1 MNKIGDSPNQQLFPQ
16 VAPPNWGQQYMWRHY
31 QQHILMH
38 PIILI
43 RPIHMHT
50 RAQPLLWI
58 QYSLTAYVT
67 LLYQILRY
75 FTSYCVIFNYF
86 LHTTFVRSDRP
97 YLHLATVKG
106 SHVQNSLRNRN
117 ANVIII

>member
-1 MNKIGDSPNQQLFPQ
+1 MFCC
-16 VAPPNWGQQYMWRHY
+16 MC
-31 QQHILMH
+31 
-38 PIILI
+38 
-43 RPIHMHT
+43 
-50 RAQPLLWI
+50 LLWI

-75 FTSYCVIFNYF
+75 FTSYGVIFNYF
-86 LHTTFVRSDRP
+86 LHTTFVRFIQTFVQNDRP

-117 ANVIII
+117 TNVIII